1 MLLHGERGKTVR
13 YRPIPC
19 VSVFMLLK
27 QANDEEK
34 PHYRSTQDRKNHG
47 MGSSQAGGTEKGQ
60 VRLGML
66 QRWEREECEGS

>member
-1 MLLHGERGKTVR
+1 MR

-19 VSVFMLLK
+19 VCPLLK

-34 PHYRSTQDRKNHG
+34 PHHRSTQDSKIHG
-47 MGSSQAGGTEKGQ
+47 MGSSQAGGTEEGQ

-66 QRWEREECEGS
+66 QRWEREECEGG